1 MFVPFSLL
9 PYRTAYLGFL
19 LLNLLLL
26 ALAFLMLQPRLRGLS
41 RVWPG
46 LPPALFLGFYP
57 VALAL
62 MQGQDSI
69 LLLALLA
76 AALVSLER
84 NRDLTAGA
92 LAGVGLFRFQIVVP
106 IVLLFLL
113 WRRWRFV
120 KGFMFSAILVGLLS
134 FITSGWAETVVFV
147 HSLLSVGAGLP
158 AVPGEINF
166 PLRIN
171 IMANLRG
178 LIYGL
183 ASLRVPQ
190 RWLQVTTLLL
200 SSLVVIS
207 VRARGRQQPGGDAL
221 VLAITAGVV
230 VSYYLFIHDLS
241 ILLIP
246 IVLTLDRFI
255 SRNGTGEPFGR
266 AAAAISALLF
276 VAPMCILGIPAI
288 LIGIQL
294 AGWVG
299 FFRVIV
305 DGHADFRQLYIAG
318 YMVRTGHSHQL
329 YDYNAQKRFQDA
341 LVSQEQ
347 IALPFNH
354 LAYEALLF
362 AAFSML
368 PFKTAYIS
376 FLFFNVALLWVS
388 FRLLRPRL
396 AALAGV
402 WPWLPGAIFI
412 SFLPISAALMQGQ
425 DSIVLLTLLAG
436 ASVLLDQKRDL
447 PAGVLVALGLAKF
460 QICLPIALLF
470 LAWRK

>member
-1 MFVPFSLL
+1 VQDILLGILPIIFCMQFLAWLTFFPNALRGHADFRQLYVAGYMVRTGHRTQLYDYEAQTYFQNTLVSNDERALPFIRPAYQALMFVPFSLL

-92 LAGVGLFRFQIVVP
+92 LAGVGLFKFQIVVP

-183 ASLRVPQ
+183 ASLRAP
-190 RWLQVTTLLL
+190 RLWLQATTLLL

-207 VRARGRQQPGGDAL
+207 VRARGRQQRGGDAL
-221 VLAITAGVV
+221 ILAITAGVV

-255 SRNGTGEPFGR
+255 SRNGTGEPCGR

-276 VAPMCILGIPAI
+276 VAPMCIFVIPAH
-288 LIGIQL
+288 
-294 AGWVG
+294 
-299 FFRVIV
+299 F
-305 DGHADFRQLYIAG
+305 Y
-318 YMVRTGHSHQL
+318 
-329 YDYNAQKRFQDA
+329 
-341 LVSQEQ
+341 LVSVL
-347 IALPFNH
+347 IC
-354 LAYEALLF
+354 
-362 AAFSML
+362 
-368 PFKTAYIS
+368 T
-376 FLFFNVALLWVS
+376 FLFVLMK
-388 FRLLRPRL
+388 RLP
-396 AALAGV
+396 
-402 WPWLPGAIFI
+402 P
-412 SFLPISAALMQGQ
+412 
-425 DSIVLLTLLAG
+425 
-436 ASVLLDQKRDL
+436 
-447 PAGVLVALGLAKF
+447 
-460 QICLPIALLF
+460 
-470 LAWRK
+470 

>member
-1 MFVPFSLL
+1 MQDILLGILPIIFCMQFLAWLTFLPKALRGHADFRQLYVAGYMVRTGHRTQLYDYAAQAYFQNTLVSNDERALPFIRPAYQALMFVPFSLL

-92 LAGVGLFRFQIVVP
+92 LAGVGLFKFQIVVP

-183 ASLRVPQ
+183 ASLRLPQ

-200 SSLVVIS
+200 SSIVVIS
-207 VRARGRQQPGGDAL
+207 VRARGRQQRGGDAL

-276 VAPMCILGIPAI
+276 VAPMCIFVIPAH
-288 LIGIQL
+288 
-294 AGWVG
+294 
-299 FFRVIV
+299 F
-305 DGHADFRQLYIAG
+305 Y
-318 YMVRTGHSHQL
+318 
-329 YDYNAQKRFQDA
+329 
-341 LVSQEQ
+341 LVSVL
-347 IALPFNH
+347 ICA
-354 LAYEALLF
+354 
-362 AAFSML
+362 
-368 PFKTAYIS
+368 
-376 FLFFNVALLWVS
+376 FLFVLMK
-388 FRLLRPRL
+388 RLPEQSWQ
-396 AALAGV
+396 AE
-402 WPWLPGAIFI
+402 
-412 SFLPISAALMQGQ
+412 
-425 DSIVLLTLLAG
+425 
-436 ASVLLDQKRDL
+436 
-447 PAGVLVALGLAKF
+447 
-460 QICLPIALLF
+460 
-470 LAWRK
+470 

>member
-1 MFVPFSLL
+1 MQDILLGILPIIFCMQFLAWLTFLPKALRGHADFRQLYVAGYMVRTGHRTQLYDYAAQAYFQNTLVSNDERALPFIRPAYQALMFVPFSLL

-57 VALAL
+57 IALAL

-92 LAGVGLFRFQIVVP
+92 LAGVGLFKFQIVVP

-200 SSLVVIS
+200 SSIVVIS
-207 VRARGRQQPGGDAL
+207 VRARGRQQRGGDAL

-276 VAPMCILGIPAI
+276 VAPICIFVIPAH
-288 LIGIQL
+288 
-294 AGWVG
+294 
-299 FFRVIV
+299 F
-305 DGHADFRQLYIAG
+305 Y
-318 YMVRTGHSHQL
+318 
-329 YDYNAQKRFQDA
+329 
-341 LVSQEQ
+341 LVSVL
-347 IALPFNH
+347 ICA
-354 LAYEALLF
+354 
-362 AAFSML
+362 
-368 PFKTAYIS
+368 
-376 FLFFNVALLWVS
+376 FLFVLMK
-388 FRLLRPRL
+388 RLPEQSWQ
-396 AALAGV
+396 AE
-402 WPWLPGAIFI
+402 
-412 SFLPISAALMQGQ
+412 
-425 DSIVLLTLLAG
+425 
-436 ASVLLDQKRDL
+436 
-447 PAGVLVALGLAKF
+447 
-460 QICLPIALLF
+460 
-470 LAWRK
+470 

>member
-1 MFVPFSLL
+1 MLSSTDTVISQLSQFRRTHYVQDILLGILPIIFCMQFLAWLTFLPKALRGHADFRQLYVAGYMVRTGHRTQLYDYAAQAYFQNTLVSNDERALPFIRPAYQALMFVPFSLL

-19 LLNLLLL
+19 LLNVLLL
-26 ALAFLMLQPRLRGLS
+26 ALAFLILQPRLRGLS

-92 LAGVGLFRFQIVVP
+92 LAGVGLFKFQIVVP

-183 ASLRVPQ
+183 ASLRAPQ

-207 VRARGRQQPGGDAL
+207 VRARGRQQRGGGAL
-221 VLAITAGVV
+221 VLAITAGVL

-276 VAPMCILGIPAI
+276 VAPICIFVIPAH
-288 LIGIQL
+288 
-294 AGWVG
+294 
-299 FFRVIV
+299 F
-305 DGHADFRQLYIAG
+305 Y
-318 YMVRTGHSHQL
+318 
-329 YDYNAQKRFQDA
+329 
-341 LVSQEQ
+341 LVSVL
-347 IALPFNH
+347 ICA
-354 LAYEALLF
+354 
-362 AAFSML
+362 
-368 PFKTAYIS
+368 
-376 FLFFNVALLWVS
+376 FLFVLMK
-388 FRLLRPRL
+388 RLPEQSWQ
-396 AALAGV
+396 AE
-402 WPWLPGAIFI
+402 
-412 SFLPISAALMQGQ
+412 
-425 DSIVLLTLLAG
+425 
-436 ASVLLDQKRDL
+436 
-447 PAGVLVALGLAKF
+447 
-460 QICLPIALLF
+460 
-470 LAWRK
+470 

>member
-1 MFVPFSLL
+1 MLSSTDTVISQLSQFRRTHYVQDILLGILPIIFCMQFLAWLTFLPKALRGHADFRQLYVAGYMVRTGHRTQLYDYAAQAYFQNTLVSNDERALPFIRPAYQALMFVPFSLL

-92 LAGVGLFRFQIVVP
+92 LAGVGLFKFQIVVP

-183 ASLRVPQ
+183 ASLRAPQ

-200 SSLVVIS
+200 SSIVVIS
-207 VRARGRQQPGGDAL
+207 VRARGRQQRGGDAL

-276 VAPMCILGIPAI
+276 VAPMCIFVIPAH
-288 LIGIQL
+288 
-294 AGWVG
+294 
-299 FFRVIV
+299 F
-305 DGHADFRQLYIAG
+305 Y
-318 YMVRTGHSHQL
+318 
-329 YDYNAQKRFQDA
+329 
-341 LVSQEQ
+341 LVSVL
-347 IALPFNH
+347 ICA
-354 LAYEALLF
+354 
-362 AAFSML
+362 
-368 PFKTAYIS
+368 
-376 FLFFNVALLWVS
+376 FLFVLMKLMK
-388 FRLLRPRL
+388 RLPEQSWQ
-396 AALAGV
+396 AE
-402 WPWLPGAIFI
+402 
-412 SFLPISAALMQGQ
+412 
-425 DSIVLLTLLAG
+425 
-436 ASVLLDQKRDL
+436 
-447 PAGVLVALGLAKF
+447 
-460 QICLPIALLF
+460 
-470 LAWRK
+470 

>member
-1 MFVPFSLL
+1 VQDILLGILPIIFCMQFLAWLTFLPKALRGHADFRQLYVAGYMVRTGHRTQLYDYAAQAYFQNTLVSNDERALPFIRPAYQALMFVPFSLL

-57 VALAL
+57 IALAL

-92 LAGVGLFRFQIVVP
+92 LAGVGLFKFQIVVP

-200 SSLVVIS
+200 SSIVVIS
-207 VRARGRQQPGGDAL
+207 VRARGRQQRGGDAL

-276 VAPMCILGIPAI
+276 VAPICIFVIPAH
-288 LIGIQL
+288 
-294 AGWVG
+294 
-299 FFRVIV
+299 F
-305 DGHADFRQLYIAG
+305 Y
-318 YMVRTGHSHQL
+318 
-329 YDYNAQKRFQDA
+329 
-341 LVSQEQ
+341 LVSVL
-347 IALPFNH
+347 ICA
-354 LAYEALLF
+354 
-362 AAFSML
+362 
-368 PFKTAYIS
+368 
-376 FLFFNVALLWVS
+376 FLFVLMK
-388 FRLLRPRL
+388 RLPEQSWQ
-396 AALAGV
+396 AE
-402 WPWLPGAIFI
+402 
-412 SFLPISAALMQGQ
+412 
-425 DSIVLLTLLAG
+425 
-436 ASVLLDQKRDL
+436 
-447 PAGVLVALGLAKF
+447 
-460 QICLPIALLF
+460 
-470 LAWRK
+470 

>member
-1 MFVPFSLL
+1 MQDILLGILPIIFCMQFLAWLTFLPKALRGHADFRQLYVAGYMVRTGHRTQLYDYAAQAYFQNTLVSNDERALPFIRPAYQALMFVPFSLL

-26 ALAFLMLQPRLRGLS
+26 ALAFLILQPRLRGLS

-92 LAGVGLFRFQIVVP
+92 LAGVGLFKFQIVVP

-183 ASLRVPQ
+183 ASLRAPQ

-207 VRARGRQQPGGDAL
+207 VRARGRQQRGGDAL

-276 VAPMCILGIPAI
+276 VAPMCIFVIPAH
-288 LIGIQL
+288 
-294 AGWVG
+294 
-299 FFRVIV
+299 F
-305 DGHADFRQLYIAG
+305 Y
-318 YMVRTGHSHQL
+318 
-329 YDYNAQKRFQDA
+329 
-341 LVSQEQ
+341 LVSVL
-347 IALPFNH
+347 ICA
-354 LAYEALLF
+354 
-362 AAFSML
+362 
-368 PFKTAYIS
+368 
-376 FLFFNVALLWVS
+376 FLFVLMK
-388 FRLLRPRL
+388 RLPEQSWQ
-396 AALAGV
+396 AE
-402 WPWLPGAIFI
+402 
-412 SFLPISAALMQGQ
+412 
-425 DSIVLLTLLAG
+425 
-436 ASVLLDQKRDL
+436 
-447 PAGVLVALGLAKF
+447 
-460 QICLPIALLF
+460 
-470 LAWRK
+470 

>member
-1 MFVPFSLL
+1 MLSSTDTVISQLSQFRRTHYVQDILLGILPIIFCMQFLAWLTFLPKALRGHADFRQLYVAGYMVRTGHRTQLYDYAAQAYFQNTLVSNDERALPFIRPAYQALMFVPFSLL

-92 LAGVGLFRFQIVVP
+92 LAGVGLFKFQIVVP

-147 HSLLSVGAGLP
+147 HSMLSVGAGLP

-200 SSLVVIS
+200 SSIVVIS
-207 VRARGRQQPGGDAL
+207 VRARGRQQRGGDAL

-276 VAPMCILGIPAI
+276 VAPMCIFVIPAH
-288 LIGIQL
+288 
-294 AGWVG
+294 
-299 FFRVIV
+299 F
-305 DGHADFRQLYIAG
+305 Y
-318 YMVRTGHSHQL
+318 
-329 YDYNAQKRFQDA
+329 
-341 LVSQEQ
+341 LVSVL
-347 IALPFNH
+347 ICA
-354 LAYEALLF
+354 
-362 AAFSML
+362 
-368 PFKTAYIS
+368 
-376 FLFFNVALLWVS
+376 FLFVLMK
-388 FRLLRPRL
+388 RLPEQSWQ
-396 AALAGV
+396 AE
-402 WPWLPGAIFI
+402 
-412 SFLPISAALMQGQ
+412 
-425 DSIVLLTLLAG
+425 
-436 ASVLLDQKRDL
+436 
-447 PAGVLVALGLAKF
+447 
-460 QICLPIALLF
+460 
-470 LAWRK
+470 

>member
-1 MFVPFSLL
+1 MLSSTETVISQLSQFRRTHYVQDILLGILPIIFCMQFLAWLTFLPKALRGHADFRQLYVAGYMVRTGHRTQLYDYAAQAYFQNTLVSNDERALPFIRPAYQALMFVPFSLL

-57 VALAL
+57 IALAL

-92 LAGVGLFRFQIVVP
+92 LAGVGLFKFQIVVP

-183 ASLRVPQ
+183 ASLRAPQ

-207 VRARGRQQPGGDAL
+207 VRARGRQQRGGGAL
-221 VLAITAGVV
+221 VLAITAGVL

-276 VAPMCILGIPAI
+276 VAPMCIFVIPAH
-288 LIGIQL
+288 
-294 AGWVG
+294 
-299 FFRVIV
+299 F
-305 DGHADFRQLYIAG
+305 Y
-318 YMVRTGHSHQL
+318 
-329 YDYNAQKRFQDA
+329 
-341 LVSQEQ
+341 LVSVL
-347 IALPFNH
+347 ICA
-354 LAYEALLF
+354 
-362 AAFSML
+362 
-368 PFKTAYIS
+368 
-376 FLFFNVALLWVS
+376 FLFVLMK
-388 FRLLRPRL
+388 RLPEQSWQ
-396 AALAGV
+396 AE
-402 WPWLPGAIFI
+402 
-412 SFLPISAALMQGQ
+412 
-425 DSIVLLTLLAG
+425 
-436 ASVLLDQKRDL
+436 
-447 PAGVLVALGLAKF
+447 
-460 QICLPIALLF
+460 
-470 LAWRK
+470 

>member
-1 MFVPFSLL
+1 MLSSTDTVISQLSQFRRTHYVQDILLGILPIIFCMQFLAWLTFLPKALRGHADFRQLYVAGYMVRTGHRTQLYDYAAQAYFQNTLVSNDERALPFIRPAYQALMFVPFSLL

-92 LAGVGLFRFQIVVP
+92 LAGVGLFKFQIVVP

-183 ASLRVPQ
+183 ASLRAPQ

-200 SSLVVIS
+200 SSIVVIS
-207 VRARGRQQPGGDAL
+207 VRARGRQQRGGDAL

-276 VAPMCILGIPAI
+276 VAPMCIFVIPAH
-288 LIGIQL
+288 
-294 AGWVG
+294 
-299 FFRVIV
+299 F
-305 DGHADFRQLYIAG
+305 Y
-318 YMVRTGHSHQL
+318 
-329 YDYNAQKRFQDA
+329 
-341 LVSQEQ
+341 LVSVL
-347 IALPFNH
+347 ICA
-354 LAYEALLF
+354 
-362 AAFSML
+362 
-368 PFKTAYIS
+368 
-376 FLFFNVALLWVS
+376 FLFVLMK
-388 FRLLRPRL
+388 RLPEQSWQ
-396 AALAGV
+396 AE
-402 WPWLPGAIFI
+402 
-412 SFLPISAALMQGQ
+412 
-425 DSIVLLTLLAG
+425 
-436 ASVLLDQKRDL
+436 
-447 PAGVLVALGLAKF
+447 
-460 QICLPIALLF
+460 
-470 LAWRK
+470 

>member
-1 MFVPFSLL
+1 MQDILLGILPIIFCMQFLAWLTFLPKALRGHADFRQLYVAGYMVRTGHRTQLYDYAAQTYFQNTLVSNDERALPFIRPAYQALMFVPFSLL

-19 LLNLLLL
+19 LLNVLLL

-92 LAGVGLFRFQIVVP
+92 LAGVGLFKFQIVVP

-183 ASLRVPQ
+183 ASLRAPQ

-207 VRARGRQQPGGDAL
+207 VRARGRQQRGGDAL

-276 VAPMCILGIPAI
+276 VAPMCIFVIPAH
-288 LIGIQL
+288 
-294 AGWVG
+294 
-299 FFRVIV
+299 F
-305 DGHADFRQLYIAG
+305 Y
-318 YMVRTGHSHQL
+318 
-329 YDYNAQKRFQDA
+329 
-341 LVSQEQ
+341 LVSVL
-347 IALPFNH
+347 ICA
-354 LAYEALLF
+354 
-362 AAFSML
+362 
-368 PFKTAYIS
+368 
-376 FLFFNVALLWVS
+376 FLFVLMK
-388 FRLLRPRL
+388 RLPEQSWQ
-396 AALAGV
+396 AE
-402 WPWLPGAIFI
+402 
-412 SFLPISAALMQGQ
+412 
-425 DSIVLLTLLAG
+425 
-436 ASVLLDQKRDL
+436 
-447 PAGVLVALGLAKF
+447 
-460 QICLPIALLF
+460 
-470 LAWRK
+470 

>member
-1 MFVPFSLL
+1 MQDILLGILPIVFCMQFLAWLTFLPKALRGHADFRQLYVAGYMVRTGHRTQLYDYAAQTYFQNTLVSNDERALPFIRPAYQALMFVPFSLL

-92 LAGVGLFRFQIVVP
+92 LAGVGLFKFQIVVP

-183 ASLRVPQ
+183 ASLRAPQ

-207 VRARGRQQPGGDAL
+207 VRARGRQQRGGDAL

-276 VAPMCILGIPAI
+276 VAPMCIFVIPAH
-288 LIGIQL
+288 
-294 AGWVG
+294 
-299 FFRVIV
+299 F
-305 DGHADFRQLYIAG
+305 Y
-318 YMVRTGHSHQL
+318 
-329 YDYNAQKRFQDA
+329 
-341 LVSQEQ
+341 LVSVL
-347 IALPFNH
+347 ICA
-354 LAYEALLF
+354 
-362 AAFSML
+362 
-368 PFKTAYIS
+368 
-376 FLFFNVALLWVS
+376 FLFVLMK
-388 FRLLRPRL
+388 RLPEQSWQ
-396 AALAGV
+396 AE
-402 WPWLPGAIFI
+402 
-412 SFLPISAALMQGQ
+412 
-425 DSIVLLTLLAG
+425 
-436 ASVLLDQKRDL
+436 
-447 PAGVLVALGLAKF
+447 
-460 QICLPIALLF
+460 
-470 LAWRK
+470 

>member
-1 MFVPFSLL
+1 VQDILLGILPIIFCMQFLAWLTFLPKALRGHADFRQLYVAGYMVRTGHRTQLYDYAAQTYFQNTLVSNDERALPFIRPAYQALMFVPFSLL

-19 LLNLLLL
+19 LLNVLLL
-26 ALAFLMLQPRLRGLS
+26 ALAFLILQPRLRGLS

-76 AALVSLER
+76 AVLVSLER

-92 LAGVGLFRFQIVVP
+92 LAGVGLFKFQIVVP

-134 FITSGWAETVVFV
+134 FITCGWAEMVVFV

-183 ASLRVPQ
+183 ASLRAPQ

-207 VRARGRQQPGGDAL
+207 VRARGRQQRGGGAL
-221 VLAITAGVV
+221 VLAITAGVL

-276 VAPMCILGIPAI
+276 VAPMCIFVIPAH
-288 LIGIQL
+288 
-294 AGWVG
+294 
-299 FFRVIV
+299 F
-305 DGHADFRQLYIAG
+305 Y
-318 YMVRTGHSHQL
+318 
-329 YDYNAQKRFQDA
+329 
-341 LVSQEQ
+341 LVSVL
-347 IALPFNH
+347 ICA
-354 LAYEALLF
+354 
-362 AAFSML
+362 
-368 PFKTAYIS
+368 
-376 FLFFNVALLWVS
+376 FLFVLMK
-388 FRLLRPRL
+388 RLPEQSWQ
-396 AALAGV
+396 AE
-402 WPWLPGAIFI
+402 
-412 SFLPISAALMQGQ
+412 
-425 DSIVLLTLLAG
+425 
-436 ASVLLDQKRDL
+436 
-447 PAGVLVALGLAKF
+447 
-460 QICLPIALLF
+460 
-470 LAWRK
+470 

>member
-1 MFVPFSLL
+1 MQDILLGILPIIFCIQFLAWLTFLPKALRGHADFRQLYVAGYMVRTGHRTQLYDYAAQTYFQNTLVSNDERALPFIRPAYQALMFVPFSLL

-19 LLNLLLL
+19 LLNVLLL
-26 ALAFLMLQPRLRGLS
+26 ALAFLILQPRLRGLS

-92 LAGVGLFRFQIVVP
+92 LAGVGLFKFQIVVP

-183 ASLRVPQ
+183 ASLRAPQ

-207 VRARGRQQPGGDAL
+207 VRARGRQQRGGDAL

-276 VAPMCILGIPAI
+276 VAPMCIFVIPAH
-288 LIGIQL
+288 
-294 AGWVG
+294 
-299 FFRVIV
+299 F
-305 DGHADFRQLYIAG
+305 Y
-318 YMVRTGHSHQL
+318 
-329 YDYNAQKRFQDA
+329 
-341 LVSQEQ
+341 LVSVL
-347 IALPFNH
+347 ICA
-354 LAYEALLF
+354 
-362 AAFSML
+362 
-368 PFKTAYIS
+368 
-376 FLFFNVALLWVS
+376 FLFVLMK
-388 FRLLRPRL
+388 RLPEQSRQ
-396 AALAGV
+396 AE
-402 WPWLPGAIFI
+402 
-412 SFLPISAALMQGQ
+412 
-425 DSIVLLTLLAG
+425 
-436 ASVLLDQKRDL
+436 
-447 PAGVLVALGLAKF
+447 
-460 QICLPIALLF
+460 
-470 LAWRK
+470 

>member
-1 MFVPFSLL
+1 MQDILLGILPIIFCMQFLAWLTFLPKALRGHADFRQLYVAGYMVRTGHRTQLYDYAAQAYFQNTLVSNDERALPFIRPAYQALMFVPFSLL

-92 LAGVGLFRFQIVVP
+92 LAGVGLFKFQIVVP

-207 VRARGRQQPGGDAL
+207 VRARGRQQRGGDAL

-276 VAPMCILGIPAI
+276 VAPMCIFVIPAH
-288 LIGIQL
+288 
-294 AGWVG
+294 
-299 FFRVIV
+299 F
-305 DGHADFRQLYIAG
+305 Y
-318 YMVRTGHSHQL
+318 
-329 YDYNAQKRFQDA
+329 
-341 LVSQEQ
+341 LVSVL
-347 IALPFNH
+347 ICA
-354 LAYEALLF
+354 
-362 AAFSML
+362 
-368 PFKTAYIS
+368 
-376 FLFFNVALLWVS
+376 FLFVLMK
-388 FRLLRPRL
+388 RLPEQSWQ
-396 AALAGV
+396 AE
-402 WPWLPGAIFI
+402 
-412 SFLPISAALMQGQ
+412 
-425 DSIVLLTLLAG
+425 
-436 ASVLLDQKRDL
+436 
-447 PAGVLVALGLAKF
+447 
-460 QICLPIALLF
+460 
-470 LAWRK
+470 

>member
-1 MFVPFSLL
+1 MLSSTDTVISQLSQFRRTHYVQDILLGILPIIFCMQFLAWLTFLPKALRGHADFRQLYVAGYMVRTGHRTQLYDYAAQAYFQNTLVSNDERALPFIRPAYQALMFVPFSLL

-92 LAGVGLFRFQIVVP
+92 LAGVGLFKFQIVVP

-120 KGFMFSAILVGLLS
+120 KGFLFSAILVGLLS

-183 ASLRVPQ
+183 ASLRAPQ

-200 SSLVVIS
+200 SSIVVIS

-276 VAPMCILGIPAI
+276 VAPICIFVIPAH
-288 LIGIQL
+288 
-294 AGWVG
+294 
-299 FFRVIV
+299 F
-305 DGHADFRQLYIAG
+305 Y
-318 YMVRTGHSHQL
+318 
-329 YDYNAQKRFQDA
+329 
-341 LVSQEQ
+341 LVSVL
-347 IALPFNH
+347 ICA
-354 LAYEALLF
+354 
-362 AAFSML
+362 
-368 PFKTAYIS
+368 
-376 FLFFNVALLWVS
+376 FLFVLMK
-388 FRLLRPRL
+388 RLPEQSWQ
-396 AALAGV
+396 AE
-402 WPWLPGAIFI
+402 
-412 SFLPISAALMQGQ
+412 
-425 DSIVLLTLLAG
+425 
-436 ASVLLDQKRDL
+436 
-447 PAGVLVALGLAKF
+447 
-460 QICLPIALLF
+460 
-470 LAWRK
+470 

>member
-1 MFVPFSLL
+1 MLSSTDTVVSQLSQFRRTHYVQDILLGILPIVFCMQFLAWLTFLPKALRGHADFRQLYVAGYMVRTGHRTQLYDYAAQTYFQNTLVSNDERALPFIRPAYQALMFVPFSLL

-19 LLNLLLL
+19 LLNVLLL
-26 ALAFLMLQPRLRGLS
+26 ALAFLILQPRLRGLS
-41 RVWPG
+41 CVWPG

-76 AALVSLER
+76 AVLVSLER

-92 LAGVGLFRFQIVVP
+92 LAGVGLFKFQIVVP

-158 AVPGEINF
+158 AVPGGINF

-183 ASLRVPQ
+183 ASLRAPR
-190 RWLQVTTLLL
+190 RWLQATTLLL

-207 VRARGRQQPGGDAL
+207 VRARGRQQRGGDAL
-221 VLAITAGVV
+221 ILAITAGVV

-276 VAPMCILGIPAI
+276 VAPMCIFVIPAH
-288 LIGIQL
+288 
-294 AGWVG
+294 
-299 FFRVIV
+299 F
-305 DGHADFRQLYIAG
+305 Y
-318 YMVRTGHSHQL
+318 
-329 YDYNAQKRFQDA
+329 
-341 LVSQEQ
+341 LVSVL
-347 IALPFNH
+347 ICA
-354 LAYEALLF
+354 
-362 AAFSML
+362 
-368 PFKTAYIS
+368 
-376 FLFFNVALLWVS
+376 FLFVLMK
-388 FRLLRPRL
+388 RLPEQSWQ
-396 AALAGV
+396 AE
-402 WPWLPGAIFI
+402 
-412 SFLPISAALMQGQ
+412 
-425 DSIVLLTLLAG
+425 
-436 ASVLLDQKRDL
+436 
-447 PAGVLVALGLAKF
+447 
-460 QICLPIALLF
+460 
-470 LAWRK
+470 

>member
-1 MFVPFSLL
+1 MLSSTDTVISQLSQFRRTHYVQDILLGILPIIFCMQFLAWLTFLPKALRGHADFRQLYVAGYMVRTGHRTQLYDYAAQAYFQNTLVSNDERALPFIRPAYQALMFVPFSLL

-19 LLNLLLL
+19 LLNVLLL
-26 ALAFLMLQPRLRGLS
+26 ALAFLILQPRLRGLS

-92 LAGVGLFRFQIVVP
+92 LAGVGLFKFQIVVP

-200 SSLVVIS
+200 SSIVVIS
-207 VRARGRQQPGGDAL
+207 VRARGRQQRGGDAL

-276 VAPMCILGIPAI
+276 VAPMCIFVIPAH
-288 LIGIQL
+288 
-294 AGWVG
+294 
-299 FFRVIV
+299 F
-305 DGHADFRQLYIAG
+305 Y
-318 YMVRTGHSHQL
+318 
-329 YDYNAQKRFQDA
+329 
-341 LVSQEQ
+341 LVSVL
-347 IALPFNH
+347 ICA
-354 LAYEALLF
+354 
-362 AAFSML
+362 
-368 PFKTAYIS
+368 
-376 FLFFNVALLWVS
+376 FLFVLMK
-388 FRLLRPRL
+388 RLPEQSRQ
-396 AALAGV
+396 AE
-402 WPWLPGAIFI
+402 
-412 SFLPISAALMQGQ
+412 
-425 DSIVLLTLLAG
+425 
-436 ASVLLDQKRDL
+436 
-447 PAGVLVALGLAKF
+447 
-460 QICLPIALLF
+460 
-470 LAWRK
+470 

>member
-1 MFVPFSLL
+1 MLSSTGTVVSELNQFRRTHYVQDILLGILPIIFCMQFLAWLTFLPKALRGHADFRQLYVAGYMVRTGHRTQLYDYAAQAYFQNTLVSNDERALPFIRPAYQALMFVPFSLL

-19 LLNLLLL
+19 LLNVLLL

-92 LAGVGLFRFQIVVP
+92 LAGVGLFKFQIVVP

-200 SSLVVIS
+200 SSIVVIS
-207 VRARGRQQPGGDAL
+207 VRARGRQQRGGDAL

-276 VAPMCILGIPAI
+276 VAPMCIFVIPAH
-288 LIGIQL
+288 
-294 AGWVG
+294 
-299 FFRVIV
+299 F
-305 DGHADFRQLYIAG
+305 Y
-318 YMVRTGHSHQL
+318 
-329 YDYNAQKRFQDA
+329 
-341 LVSQEQ
+341 LVSVL
-347 IALPFNH
+347 ICA
-354 LAYEALLF
+354 
-362 AAFSML
+362 
-368 PFKTAYIS
+368 
-376 FLFFNVALLWVS
+376 FLFVLMK
-388 FRLLRPRL
+388 RLPEQSRQ
-396 AALAGV
+396 AE
-402 WPWLPGAIFI
+402 
-412 SFLPISAALMQGQ
+412 
-425 DSIVLLTLLAG
+425 
-436 ASVLLDQKRDL
+436 
-447 PAGVLVALGLAKF
+447 
-460 QICLPIALLF
+460 
-470 LAWRK
+470 

>member
-1 MFVPFSLL
+1 MQDILLGILPIIFCMQFLAWLTFLPKALRGHADFRQLYVAGYMVRTGHRTQLYDYAAQAYFQNTLVSNDERALPFIRPAYQALMFVPFSLL

-92 LAGVGLFRFQIVVP
+92 LAGVGLFKFQIVVP

-200 SSLVVIS
+200 SSIVVIS

-276 VAPMCILGIPAI
+276 VAPMCIFVIPAH
-288 LIGIQL
+288 
-294 AGWVG
+294 
-299 FFRVIV
+299 F
-305 DGHADFRQLYIAG
+305 Y
-318 YMVRTGHSHQL
+318 
-329 YDYNAQKRFQDA
+329 
-341 LVSQEQ
+341 LVSVL
-347 IALPFNH
+347 ICA
-354 LAYEALLF
+354 
-362 AAFSML
+362 
-368 PFKTAYIS
+368 
-376 FLFFNVALLWVS
+376 FLFVLMK
-388 FRLLRPRL
+388 RLPEQSWQ
-396 AALAGV
+396 AE
-402 WPWLPGAIFI
+402 
-412 SFLPISAALMQGQ
+412 
-425 DSIVLLTLLAG
+425 
-436 ASVLLDQKRDL
+436 
-447 PAGVLVALGLAKF
+447 
-460 QICLPIALLF
+460 
-470 LAWRK
+470 

>member
-1 MFVPFSLL
+1 MLSSTDTVVSQQSQFRRTHYVQDILLGILPIIFCMQFLAWLTFLPKALRGHADFRQLYVAGYMVRTGHRTQLYDYAAQTYFQNTLVSNDERALPFIRPAYQALMFVPFSLL

-92 LAGVGLFRFQIVVP
+92 LAGVGLFKFQIVVP

-178 LIYGL
+178 LVYGL
-183 ASLRVPQ
+183 ASLRAS
-190 RWLQVTTLLL
+190 RLWLQVTTLLL

-207 VRARGRQQPGGDAL
+207 MRARGRQQPGGDAL
-221 VLAITAGVV
+221 ILAITAGVV

-246 IVLTLDRFI
+246 IVLTLDRLI
-255 SRNGTGEPFGR
+255 SGNGTGEPFGR

-276 VAPMCILGIPAI
+276 VAPMCIFVIPAH
-288 LIGIQL
+288 
-294 AGWVG
+294 
-299 FFRVIV
+299 F
-305 DGHADFRQLYIAG
+305 Y
-318 YMVRTGHSHQL
+318 
-329 YDYNAQKRFQDA
+329 
-341 LVSQEQ
+341 LVSVL
-347 IALPFNH
+347 ICA
-354 LAYEALLF
+354 
-362 AAFSML
+362 
-368 PFKTAYIS
+368 
-376 FLFFNVALLWVS
+376 FLFVLMK
-388 FRLLRPRL
+388 RLPEQSWQ
-396 AALAGV
+396 AE
-402 WPWLPGAIFI
+402 
-412 SFLPISAALMQGQ
+412 
-425 DSIVLLTLLAG
+425 
-436 ASVLLDQKRDL
+436 
-447 PAGVLVALGLAKF
+447 
-460 QICLPIALLF
+460 
-470 LAWRK
+470 

>member
-1 MFVPFSLL
+1 MQDILLGILPIIFCMQFLAWLTFLPKALRGHADFRQLYVAGYMVRTGHRTQLYDYAAQTYFQNTLVSNDERALPFIRPAYQALMFVPFSLL

-19 LLNLLLL
+19 LLNVLLL
-26 ALAFLMLQPRLRGLS
+26 ALAFLILQPRLRGLS

-76 AALVSLER
+76 AVLVSLER

-92 LAGVGLFRFQIVVP
+92 LAGVGLFKFQIVVP

-134 FITSGWAETVVFV
+134 FITCGWAEMVVFV

-183 ASLRVPQ
+183 ASLRAPQ

-276 VAPMCILGIPAI
+276 VAPMCIFVIPAH
-288 LIGIQL
+288 
-294 AGWVG
+294 
-299 FFRVIV
+299 F
-305 DGHADFRQLYIAG
+305 Y
-318 YMVRTGHSHQL
+318 
-329 YDYNAQKRFQDA
+329 
-341 LVSQEQ
+341 LVSVL
-347 IALPFNH
+347 ICA
-354 LAYEALLF
+354 
-362 AAFSML
+362 
-368 PFKTAYIS
+368 
-376 FLFFNVALLWVS
+376 FLFVLMK
-388 FRLLRPRL
+388 RLPEQSRQ
-396 AALAGV
+396 AE
-402 WPWLPGAIFI
+402 
-412 SFLPISAALMQGQ
+412 
-425 DSIVLLTLLAG
+425 
-436 ASVLLDQKRDL
+436 
-447 PAGVLVALGLAKF
+447 
-460 QICLPIALLF
+460 
-470 LAWRK
+470 

>member
-1 MFVPFSLL
+1 MLSRTDTVISQLSQLRRTQYVQDILLGILPIVFCMQFLAWLTFLPKALRGHADFRQLYVAGYMVRTGHRTQLYDYAAQAYFQNTLVSNDERALPFIRPAYQALMFVPFSLL

-92 LAGVGLFRFQIVVP
+92 LAGVGLFKFQIVVP

-134 FITSGWAETVVFV
+134 FITCGWAEMVVFV

-183 ASLRVPQ
+183 ASLRAPQ

-207 VRARGRQQPGGDAL
+207 VRARGRQQRGGGAL
-221 VLAITAGVV
+221 VLAITAGVL

-276 VAPMCILGIPAI
+276 VAPMCIFVIPAH
-288 LIGIQL
+288 
-294 AGWVG
+294 
-299 FFRVIV
+299 F
-305 DGHADFRQLYIAG
+305 Y
-318 YMVRTGHSHQL
+318 
-329 YDYNAQKRFQDA
+329 
-341 LVSQEQ
+341 LVSVL
-347 IALPFNH
+347 ICA
-354 LAYEALLF
+354 
-362 AAFSML
+362 
-368 PFKTAYIS
+368 
-376 FLFFNVALLWVS
+376 FLFVLMK
-388 FRLLRPRL
+388 RLPEQSWQ
-396 AALAGV
+396 AE
-402 WPWLPGAIFI
+402 
-412 SFLPISAALMQGQ
+412 
-425 DSIVLLTLLAG
+425 
-436 ASVLLDQKRDL
+436 
-447 PAGVLVALGLAKF
+447 
-460 QICLPIALLF
+460 
-470 LAWRK
+470 

>member
-1 MFVPFSLL
+1 MLSSTDTVVSQLSQFRRTHYVQDILLGILPIVFCMQFLAWLTFLPKALRGHADFRQLYVAGYMVRTGHRTQLYDYAAQTYFQNTLVSNDERALPFIRPAYQALMFVPFSLL

-19 LLNLLLL
+19 LLNVLLL
-26 ALAFLMLQPRLRGLS
+26 ALAFLILQPRLRGLS

-92 LAGVGLFRFQIVVP
+92 LAGVGLFKFQIVVP

-183 ASLRVPQ
+183 ASLRAPQ

-207 VRARGRQQPGGDAL
+207 VRARGRQQRGGDAL

-276 VAPMCILGIPAI
+276 VAPMCIFVIPAH
-288 LIGIQL
+288 
-294 AGWVG
+294 
-299 FFRVIV
+299 F
-305 DGHADFRQLYIAG
+305 Y
-318 YMVRTGHSHQL
+318 
-329 YDYNAQKRFQDA
+329 
-341 LVSQEQ
+341 LVSVL
-347 IALPFNH
+347 ICA
-354 LAYEALLF
+354 
-362 AAFSML
+362 
-368 PFKTAYIS
+368 
-376 FLFFNVALLWVS
+376 FLFVLMKLMK
-388 FRLLRPRL
+388 RLPEQSWQ
-396 AALAGV
+396 AE
-402 WPWLPGAIFI
+402 
-412 SFLPISAALMQGQ
+412 
-425 DSIVLLTLLAG
+425 
-436 ASVLLDQKRDL
+436 
-447 PAGVLVALGLAKF
+447 
-460 QICLPIALLF
+460 
-470 LAWRK
+470 

>member
-1 MFVPFSLL
+1 MQDILLGILPIIFCMQFLAWLTFLPKALRGHADFRQLYVAGYMVRTGHRTQLYDYAAQTYFQNTLVSNDERALPFIRPAYQALMFVPFSLL

-19 LLNLLLL
+19 LLNVLLL
-26 ALAFLMLQPRLRGLS
+26 ALAFLILQPRLRGLS

-92 LAGVGLFRFQIVVP
+92 LAGVGLFKFQIVVP

-183 ASLRVPQ
+183 ASLRAPQ

-200 SSLVVIS
+200 SSIVVIS

-276 VAPMCILGIPAI
+276 VAPICIFVIPAH
-288 LIGIQL
+288 
-294 AGWVG
+294 
-299 FFRVIV
+299 F
-305 DGHADFRQLYIAG
+305 Y
-318 YMVRTGHSHQL
+318 
-329 YDYNAQKRFQDA
+329 
-341 LVSQEQ
+341 LVSVL
-347 IALPFNH
+347 ICA
-354 LAYEALLF
+354 
-362 AAFSML
+362 
-368 PFKTAYIS
+368 
-376 FLFFNVALLWVS
+376 FLFVLMK
-388 FRLLRPRL
+388 RLPEQSWQ
-396 AALAGV
+396 AE
-402 WPWLPGAIFI
+402 
-412 SFLPISAALMQGQ
+412 
-425 DSIVLLTLLAG
+425 
-436 ASVLLDQKRDL
+436 
-447 PAGVLVALGLAKF
+447 
-460 QICLPIALLF
+460 
-470 LAWRK
+470 

>member
-1 MFVPFSLL
+1 VQDILLGILPIIFCMQFLALLTFLPKALRGHADFRQLYVAGYMVRTGHRTQLYDYAAQTYFQNTLVSNDERALPFIRPAYQALMFVPFSLL

-19 LLNLLLL
+19 LLNVLLL
-26 ALAFLMLQPRLRGLS
+26 ALAFLILQPRLRGLS
-41 RVWPG
+41 CVWPG

-76 AALVSLER
+76 AVLVSLER

-92 LAGVGLFRFQIVVP
+92 LAGVGLFKFQIVVP

-134 FITSGWAETVVFV
+134 FITCGWAEMVVFV

-183 ASLRVPQ
+183 ASLRAPQ

-207 VRARGRQQPGGDAL
+207 VRARGRQQRGGGAL
-221 VLAITAGVV
+221 VLAITAGVL

-276 VAPMCILGIPAI
+276 VAPMCIFVIPAH
-288 LIGIQL
+288 
-294 AGWVG
+294 
-299 FFRVIV
+299 F
-305 DGHADFRQLYIAG
+305 Y
-318 YMVRTGHSHQL
+318 
-329 YDYNAQKRFQDA
+329 
-341 LVSQEQ
+341 LVSVL
-347 IALPFNH
+347 ICA
-354 LAYEALLF
+354 
-362 AAFSML
+362 
-368 PFKTAYIS
+368 
-376 FLFFNVALLWVS
+376 FLFVLMK
-388 FRLLRPRL
+388 RLPEQSWQ
-396 AALAGV
+396 AE
-402 WPWLPGAIFI
+402 
-412 SFLPISAALMQGQ
+412 
-425 DSIVLLTLLAG
+425 
-436 ASVLLDQKRDL
+436 
-447 PAGVLVALGLAKF
+447 
-460 QICLPIALLF
+460 
-470 LAWRK
+470 

>member
-1 MFVPFSLL
+1 MLSSTGTVVSELSQFRRTHYVQDILLGILPIIFCIQFLAWLTFLPKALRGHADFRQLYVAGYMVRTGHRTQLYDYAAQAYFQNTLVSNDERALPFIRPAYQALMFVPFSLL

-19 LLNLLLL
+19 LLNVLLL
-26 ALAFLMLQPRLRGLS
+26 ALAFLILQPRLRGLS

-92 LAGVGLFRFQIVVP
+92 LAGVGLFKFQIVVP

-134 FITSGWAETVVFV
+134 FITSGCAETVVFV

-200 SSLVVIS
+200 SSIVVIS
-207 VRARGRQQPGGDAL
+207 VRARGRQQRGGDAL

-276 VAPMCILGIPAI
+276 VAPMCIFVIPAH
-288 LIGIQL
+288 
-294 AGWVG
+294 
-299 FFRVIV
+299 F
-305 DGHADFRQLYIAG
+305 Y
-318 YMVRTGHSHQL
+318 
-329 YDYNAQKRFQDA
+329 
-341 LVSQEQ
+341 LVSVL
-347 IALPFNH
+347 ICA
-354 LAYEALLF
+354 
-362 AAFSML
+362 
-368 PFKTAYIS
+368 
-376 FLFFNVALLWVS
+376 FLFVLMK
-388 FRLLRPRL
+388 RLPEQSRQ
-396 AALAGV
+396 AE
-402 WPWLPGAIFI
+402 
-412 SFLPISAALMQGQ
+412 
-425 DSIVLLTLLAG
+425 
-436 ASVLLDQKRDL
+436 
-447 PAGVLVALGLAKF
+447 
-460 QICLPIALLF
+460 
-470 LAWRK
+470 

>member
-1 MFVPFSLL
+1 VQDILLGILPIVFCMQFLAWLTFLPKALRGHADFRQLYVAGYMVRTGHRTQLYDYAAQAYFQNTLVSNDERALPFIRPAYQALMFVPFSLL

-92 LAGVGLFRFQIVVP
+92 LAGVGLFKFQIVVP

-158 AVPGEINF
+158 AVPGGINF

-183 ASLRVPQ
+183 ASLRAPQ

-207 VRARGRQQPGGDAL
+207 VRARGRQQRGGDAL

-276 VAPMCILGIPAI
+276 VAPMCIFVIPAH
-288 LIGIQL
+288 
-294 AGWVG
+294 
-299 FFRVIV
+299 F
-305 DGHADFRQLYIAG
+305 Y
-318 YMVRTGHSHQL
+318 
-329 YDYNAQKRFQDA
+329 
-341 LVSQEQ
+341 LVSVL
-347 IALPFNH
+347 ICA
-354 LAYEALLF
+354 
-362 AAFSML
+362 
-368 PFKTAYIS
+368 
-376 FLFFNVALLWVS
+376 FLFVLMK
-388 FRLLRPRL
+388 RLSEQSRQ
-396 AALAGV
+396 AE
-402 WPWLPGAIFI
+402 
-412 SFLPISAALMQGQ
+412 
-425 DSIVLLTLLAG
+425 
-436 ASVLLDQKRDL
+436 
-447 PAGVLVALGLAKF
+447 
-460 QICLPIALLF
+460 
-470 LAWRK
+470 

>member
-1 MFVPFSLL
+1 MLSSTDTVISQLSQFRRTHYVQDILLGILPIIFCMQFLAWLTFLPKALRGHADFRQLYVAGYMVRTGHRTQLYDYAAQTYFQNTLVSNDERALPFIRPAYQALMFVPFSLL

-19 LLNLLLL
+19 LLNVLLL
-26 ALAFLMLQPRLRGLS
+26 ALAFLILQPRLRGLS

-92 LAGVGLFRFQIVVP
+92 LAGVGLFKFQIVVP

-183 ASLRVPQ
+183 ASLRAPQ

-207 VRARGRQQPGGDAL
+207 VRARGRQQRGGDAL

-276 VAPMCILGIPAI
+276 VAPMCIFVIPAH
-288 LIGIQL
+288 
-294 AGWVG
+294 
-299 FFRVIV
+299 F
-305 DGHADFRQLYIAG
+305 Y
-318 YMVRTGHSHQL
+318 
-329 YDYNAQKRFQDA
+329 
-341 LVSQEQ
+341 LVSVL
-347 IALPFNH
+347 ICA
-354 LAYEALLF
+354 
-362 AAFSML
+362 
-368 PFKTAYIS
+368 
-376 FLFFNVALLWVS
+376 FLFVLMK
-388 FRLLRPRL
+388 RLPEQSWQ
-396 AALAGV
+396 AE
-402 WPWLPGAIFI
+402 
-412 SFLPISAALMQGQ
+412 
-425 DSIVLLTLLAG
+425 
-436 ASVLLDQKRDL
+436 
-447 PAGVLVALGLAKF
+447 
-460 QICLPIALLF
+460 
-470 LAWRK
+470 

>member
-1 MFVPFSLL
+1 MQDILLGILPIIFCMQFLAWLTFLPKALRGHADFRQLYVAGYMVRTGHRTQLYDYAAQTYFQNTLVSNDERALPFIRPAYQALMFVPFSLL

-19 LLNLLLL
+19 LLNVLLL
-26 ALAFLMLQPRLRGLS
+26 ALAFLILQPRLRGLS

-92 LAGVGLFRFQIVVP
+92 LAGVGLFKFQIVVP

-183 ASLRVPQ
+183 ASLRLPQ

-200 SSLVVIS
+200 SSIVVIS
-207 VRARGRQQPGGDAL
+207 VRARGRQQRGGDAL

-276 VAPMCILGIPAI
+276 VAPMCIFVIPAH
-288 LIGIQL
+288 
-294 AGWVG
+294 
-299 FFRVIV
+299 F
-305 DGHADFRQLYIAG
+305 Y
-318 YMVRTGHSHQL
+318 
-329 YDYNAQKRFQDA
+329 
-341 LVSQEQ
+341 LVSVL
-347 IALPFNH
+347 ICA
-354 LAYEALLF
+354 
-362 AAFSML
+362 
-368 PFKTAYIS
+368 
-376 FLFFNVALLWVS
+376 FLFVLMK
-388 FRLLRPRL
+388 RLPEQSWQ
-396 AALAGV
+396 AE
-402 WPWLPGAIFI
+402 
-412 SFLPISAALMQGQ
+412 
-425 DSIVLLTLLAG
+425 
-436 ASVLLDQKRDL
+436 
-447 PAGVLVALGLAKF
+447 
-460 QICLPIALLF
+460 
-470 LAWRK
+470 

>member
-1 MFVPFSLL
+1 VQDILLGILPIIFCMQFLAWLTFLPKALRGHADFRQLYVAGYMVRTGHRTQLYDYSAQAYFQNTLVSNDERALPFIRPAYQALMFVPFSLL
-9 PYRTAYLGFL
+9 PYGTAYLGFL

-26 ALAFLMLQPRLRGLS
+26 ALAFLILQRRLRGLS

-92 LAGVGLFRFQIVVP
+92 LAGVGLFKFQIVVP

-183 ASLRVPQ
+183 ASLRAPQ

-200 SSLVVIS
+200 SSIVVIS
-207 VRARGRQQPGGDAL
+207 VRARGRQQRGGDAL

-276 VAPMCILGIPAI
+276 VAPMCIFVIPAH
-288 LIGIQL
+288 
-294 AGWVG
+294 
-299 FFRVIV
+299 F
-305 DGHADFRQLYIAG
+305 Y
-318 YMVRTGHSHQL
+318 
-329 YDYNAQKRFQDA
+329 
-341 LVSQEQ
+341 LVSVL
-347 IALPFNH
+347 ICA
-354 LAYEALLF
+354 
-362 AAFSML
+362 
-368 PFKTAYIS
+368 
-376 FLFFNVALLWVS
+376 FLFVLMK
-388 FRLLRPRL
+388 RLPEQSRQ
-396 AALAGV
+396 AE
-402 WPWLPGAIFI
+402 
-412 SFLPISAALMQGQ
+412 
-425 DSIVLLTLLAG
+425 
-436 ASVLLDQKRDL
+436 
-447 PAGVLVALGLAKF
+447 
-460 QICLPIALLF
+460 
-470 LAWRK
+470 

>member
-1 MFVPFSLL
+1 MISQLSQLRRTHYVQDILLGILPIVFCMQFLAWLTFLPKALRGHADFRQLYVAGYMVRTGHRTQLYDYAAQTYFQNTLVSNDERALPFIRPAYQALMFVPFSLL

-76 AALVSLER
+76 AVLVSLER

-92 LAGVGLFRFQIVVP
+92 LAGVGLFKFQIVVP

-183 ASLRVPQ
+183 ASLRAPQ

-207 VRARGRQQPGGDAL
+207 VRARGRQQRGGGAL
-221 VLAITAGVV
+221 VLAITAGVL

-276 VAPMCILGIPAI
+276 VAPMCIFVIPAH
-288 LIGIQL
+288 
-294 AGWVG
+294 
-299 FFRVIV
+299 F
-305 DGHADFRQLYIAG
+305 Y
-318 YMVRTGHSHQL
+318 
-329 YDYNAQKRFQDA
+329 
-341 LVSQEQ
+341 LVSVL
-347 IALPFNH
+347 ICA
-354 LAYEALLF
+354 
-362 AAFSML
+362 
-368 PFKTAYIS
+368 
-376 FLFFNVALLWVS
+376 FLFVLMK
-388 FRLLRPRL
+388 RLPEQSWQ
-396 AALAGV
+396 AE
-402 WPWLPGAIFI
+402 
-412 SFLPISAALMQGQ
+412 
-425 DSIVLLTLLAG
+425 
-436 ASVLLDQKRDL
+436 
-447 PAGVLVALGLAKF
+447 
-460 QICLPIALLF
+460 
-470 LAWRK
+470 

>member
-1 MFVPFSLL
+1 MQDILLGILPIVFCMQFLAWLTFLPKALRGHADFRQLYVAGYMVRTGHRTQLYDYAAQTYFQNTLVSNDERALPFIRPAYQALMFVPFSLL

-19 LLNLLLL
+19 LLNVLLL
-26 ALAFLMLQPRLRGLS
+26 ALAFLILQPRLRGLS

-76 AALVSLER
+76 AVLVSLER

-92 LAGVGLFRFQIVVP
+92 LAGVGLFKFQIVVP

-183 ASLRVPQ
+183 ASLRAPQ

-207 VRARGRQQPGGDAL
+207 VRARGRQQRGGGAL
-221 VLAITAGVV
+221 VLAITAGVL

-276 VAPMCILGIPAI
+276 VAPICIFVIPAH
-288 LIGIQL
+288 
-294 AGWVG
+294 
-299 FFRVIV
+299 F
-305 DGHADFRQLYIAG
+305 Y
-318 YMVRTGHSHQL
+318 
-329 YDYNAQKRFQDA
+329 
-341 LVSQEQ
+341 LVSVL
-347 IALPFNH
+347 ICA
-354 LAYEALLF
+354 
-362 AAFSML
+362 
-368 PFKTAYIS
+368 
-376 FLFFNVALLWVS
+376 FLFVLMK
-388 FRLLRPRL
+388 RLPEQSWQ
-396 AALAGV
+396 AE
-402 WPWLPGAIFI
+402 
-412 SFLPISAALMQGQ
+412 
-425 DSIVLLTLLAG
+425 
-436 ASVLLDQKRDL
+436 
-447 PAGVLVALGLAKF
+447 
-460 QICLPIALLF
+460 
-470 LAWRK
+470 